1 VESKNGSVVRKQ
13 LGYAYIPQMYAS
25 AINQFNRNFLN
36 VYINF
41 HRPCFFPVSIIDH
54 RGKVERTYPYQKV
67 MTPHEKLKSLPNAES
82 YLRPG
87 ETLKKLSDIAN
98 QMSDNE
104 FAERM
109 VKARSNLFEYITRRI
124 NGMPEAAFIPGS
136 LLD

>member
-1 VESKNGSVVRKQ
+1 
-13 LGYAYIPQMYAS
+13 MYAS
-25 AINQFNRNFLN
+25 AINQFNRDFLN

-54 RGKVERTYPYQKV
+54 RGKVEKTYPYQKV
-67 MTPHEKLKSLPNAES
+67 MTPYEKLKSLPKAEN
-82 YLRPG
+82 YLRPSV
-87 ETLKKLSDIAN
+87 TLKNLNDIAN

-124 NGMPEAAFIPGS
+124 NGMPEATFIPGS